1 MESLKDTRAKNGI
14 IQVVMFRVKDQNF
27 AVPVWKVSEIIR
39 RCELFPVPGTGD
51 TVEGVIN
58 LRGEIIPIVKIDSI
72 LEVAAEKTEESGK
85 LKGVETARKENKAGS
100 EMLIIFDVKGG
111 KYGFIV
117 DEVSDVVRLK
127 TDEIRPAP
135 PFSSDNGLSDLVV
148 GILEI
153 GARMVVAIDPE
164 KIFSERVG
172 LEDVVTTGRI

>member
-1 MESLKDTRAKNGI
+1 
-14 IQVVMFRVKDQNF
+14 
-27 AVPVWKVSEIIR
+27 
-39 RCELFPVPGTGD
+39 
-51 TVEGVIN
+51 
-58 LRGEIIPIVKIDSI
+58 
-72 LEVAAEKTEESGK
+72 
-85 LKGVETARKENKAGS
+85 
-100 EMLIIFDVKGG
+100 FDVKGG